1 MRDPQTYPQQLWK
14 SAMRLH
20 LSVAFSVEFCEHK
33 RFSAVDCCPEQR
45 VEPAIM
51 GSTSCLKPRQGC
63 IGGRFL
69 RQDVAALS
77 LRWKSALTMLALFS
91 FLLLAALGA
100 GYYAVDS
107 IRAQFGA
114 EFARTHV
121 LLQKQKLS
129 TVLSREVAVA
139 RRFGELVSVRDWLL
153 NEDDPVRFATM
164 FEDGERFRQVFP
176 DKNYSIVVDK
186 SGHYYSRDGKR
197 DPAKPIYA
205 VTRSDPNNAWYYA
218 VRESG
223 KDYALN
229 VDVNETL
236 DVTKVFINVPVRDG
250 GKPIG
255 LVSSGIDISR
265 FLEDFVQTSTAGLT
279 NLIINGDG
287 VIQAHPDASLI
298 EIDIGSGSTEKTIFH
313 QILADEAAPL
323 RKAMAELRSLGE
335 DGERAVTLHLQGDA
349 RLAGITYIP
358 EFDWFVIGAV
368 DLDTAA
374 VLDDKLLLTVSVCV
388 LVGMAGL
395 AVLLTL
401 AIDRAVLNPLAR
413 LHRSV
418 SQMSSG
424 NYQVLLNSTR
434 DDELGDLTRAFNHM
448 ASEILTHTQ
457 QLEHRI
463 EERTRD
469 LANANREVT
478 TAHGAIQDSLRYAS
492 LIQRGILPHKHL
504 AESVGEDH
512 FLLWMPRDEVGGD
525 FFVFRSGD
533 GRCVL
538 GVVDCAGHGVPGALM
553 TMIGRTAFDIAV
565 SEIGLA
571 DPARVLSR
579 MDDVVRSMMLHDEA
593 MRGIATSMDAAL
605 CAVDLDAGTL
615 IFAGARLSLYASNG
629 ETAHETAG
637 SRASLADRKIP
648 TFENHVQ
655 TLDPDATYYLTTDG
669 YLDQSG
675 GDRGFGFGRRRFLE
689 LLTAQARRPMADQRT
704 AFAQALADYQGS
716 RSQRDD
722 ITVLS
727 FRFRK
732 RS

>member
-1 MRDPQTYPQQLWK
+1 
-14 SAMRLH
+14 
-20 LSVAFSVEFCEHK
+20 
-33 RFSAVDCCPEQR
+33 
-45 VEPAIM
+45 
-51 GSTSCLKPRQGC
+51 
-63 IGGRFL
+63 
-69 RQDVAALS
+69 
-77 LRWKSALTMLALFS
+77 MLALFS
-91 FLLLAALGA
+91 VLLLAALGA
-100 GYYAVDS
+100 GYYAVES

-153 NEDDPVRFATM
+153 NEGDTRRFATM

-176 DKNYSIVVDK
+176 DRNYSIVVDK

-197 DPAKPIYA
+197 DPGQVVYTL
-205 VTRSDPNNAWYYA
+205 TRDDPSNAWYFGL
-218 VRESG
+218 RESG

-229 VDVNETL
+229 IDADDKLN
-236 DVTKVFINVPVRDG
+236 VTKVFINVPVRDD

-265 FLEDFVQTSTAGLT
+265 FLTDFVQTGTAGLT
-279 NLIINGDG
+279 NMIVNGNG
-287 VIQAHPDASLI
+287 VIQAHPDPTQI
-298 EIDIGSGSTEKTIFH
+298 EYDNAAATSDKTVFR
-313 QILADEAAPL
+313 QILPEEAEPL
-323 RKAMAELRSLGE
+323 RAAFAELRKLGE
-335 DGERAVTLHLQGDA
+335 DGERAVTFHLNGDS

-388 LVGMAGL
+388 LLGMAGL

-424 NYQVLLNSTR
+424 NYQVLLASNR

-448 ASEILTHTQ
+448 AGEILTHTQ

-525 FFVFRSGD
+525 FFVFRSGE

-571 DPARVLSR
+571 DPARVLTR
-579 MDDVVRSMMLHDEA
+579 MDDVVRTMMLHDEA

-605 CAVDLDAGTL
+605 CAIDLDAGTL
-615 IFAGARLSLYASNG
+615 TFAGARLSLYASNG
-629 ETAHETAG
+629 ETAQELAG
-637 SRASLADRKIP
+637 ARVSLADRKTP

-655 TLDPDATYYLTTDG
+655 PLDPEATYYLTTDG
-669 YLDQSG
+669 FLDQAG
-675 GDRGFGFGRRRFLE
+675 GDKGFGFGRRRFLE
-689 LLTAQARRPMADQRT
+689 LLTAQARQPMADQRT
-704 AFAQALADYQGS
+704 AFAQALAQYQGS
-716 RSQRDD
+716 RPQRDD

-727 FRFRK
+727 FRFKK
-732 RS
+732 RG

>member
-1 MRDPQTYPQQLWK
+1 
-14 SAMRLH
+14 
-20 LSVAFSVEFCEHK
+20 
-33 RFSAVDCCPEQR
+33 
-45 VEPAIM
+45 
-51 GSTSCLKPRQGC
+51 
-63 IGGRFL
+63 
-69 RQDVAALS
+69 
-77 LRWKSALTMLALFS
+77 MLALFS
-91 FLLLAALGA
+91 VLLLAALGA
-100 GYYAVDS
+100 GFYAVES
-107 IRAQFGA
+107 IRDQFGA

-121 LLQKQKLS
+121 LLQKQKLN

-139 RRFGELVSVRDWLL
+139 RRFGELVSVRDWLKDE
-153 NEDDPVRFATM
+153 NDPARFATM

-176 DKNYSIVVDK
+176 DKNYSIVVDQ

-197 DPAKPIYA
+197 DPAQVIYTLA
-205 VTRSDPNNAWYYA
+205 PTDRANSWYYGL
-218 VRESG
+218 RDSG

-229 VDVNETL
+229 IDADDKLN
-236 DVTKVFINVPVRDG
+236 VTKVFINVPVREN
-250 GKPIG
+250 GKPLG

-265 FLEDFVQTSTAGLT
+265 FLADFVQTSTAGLT
-279 NLIINGDG
+279 NIIVNGDG
-287 VIQAHPDASLI
+287 VIQAHPDPTLI
-298 EIDIGSGSTEKTIFH
+298 EYDNNAANTEKTIFK
-313 QILADEAAPL
+313 QIGEDEAAPL
-323 RKAMAELRSLGE
+323 RAAFAELRKLGE
-335 DGERAVTLHLQGDA
+335 DGERAVTFHLQGDS

-388 LVGMAGL
+388 LLGMAGL

-424 NYQVLLNSTR
+424 NYQVLLASTR
-434 DDELGDLTRAFNHM
+434 DDELGDLTRAFSHM
-448 ASEILTHTQ
+448 AGEILSHTQ

-478 TAHGAIQDSLRYAS
+478 NAHGAIQDSLRYAS
-492 LIQRGILPHKHL
+492 MIQRGILPHKHL

-525 FFVFRSGD
+525 FFVFRAGE
-533 GRCVL
+533 GRCLL

-565 SEIGLA
+565 SEIGLG
-571 DPARVLSR
+571 DPARVLAR
-579 MDDVVRSMMLHDEA
+579 MDDVVRTMMLHDEA
-593 MRGIATSMDAAL
+593 MRGIATSMDAAV
-605 CAVDLDAGTL
+605 CAIDLEAGTL
-615 IFAGARLSLYASNG
+615 TFAGARLSLYSSNG
-629 ETAHETAG
+629 ETAQELVGA
-637 SRASLADRKIP
+637 RASLADRKTP
-648 TFENHVQ
+648 SFENHVQ
-655 TLDPDATYYLTTDG
+655 TLDPEATYYLTTDG

-675 GDRGFGFGRRRFLE
+675 GDKGYGFGRRRFLE
-689 LLTAQARRPMADQRT
+689 LLVAQARLPMAEQRSG
-704 AFAQALADYQGS
+704 FAQALADYQGS
-716 RSQRDD
+716 RLQRDD

-727 FRFRK
+727 FRFKK
-732 RS
+732 RA